1 MDLPPDTV
9 SKLYID
15 HERKPDYRKSPFII
29 QAAAQGDVSCYE
41 TLLNNGCKA
50 EDTGFIGFSRK
61 RKNQVI
67 SNVVGA
73 AAFNGSNKILK
84 KILKESTKD
93 INYLSTEKK
102 DFNAV
107 GKLQEEY
114 TSYTPIMLAV
124 AGGGQN
130 LDCIKQLLNAKA
142 DLTKL
147 DGVQNNIL
155 HIAAYHQNYLALEYL
170 LDHWPSNVPLDIAL
184 RNKKGETVFSI
195 ANDLKDKKS
204 LDVLKRFE
212 GKFNDQTEKTTR
224 DILEELM
231 EEEKKKEIDKQKTK
245 EKKKRHKLNHLAT
258 KEGVSLQEIEER
270 LA

>member
-1 MDLPPDTV
+1 M
-9 SKLYID
+9 
-15 HERKPDYRKSPFII
+15 
-29 QAAAQGDVSCYE
+29 
-41 TLLNNGCKA
+41 
-50 EDTGFIGFSRK
+50 
-61 RKNQVI
+61 
-67 SNVVGA
+67 
-73 AAFNGSNKILK
+73 
-84 KILKESTKD
+84 
-93 INYLSTEKK
+93 
-102 DFNAV
+102 
-107 GKLQEEY
+107 
-114 TSYTPIMLAV
+114 
-124 AGGGQN
+124 
-130 LDCIKQLLNAKA
+130 
-142 DLTKL
+142 
-147 DGVQNNIL
+147 